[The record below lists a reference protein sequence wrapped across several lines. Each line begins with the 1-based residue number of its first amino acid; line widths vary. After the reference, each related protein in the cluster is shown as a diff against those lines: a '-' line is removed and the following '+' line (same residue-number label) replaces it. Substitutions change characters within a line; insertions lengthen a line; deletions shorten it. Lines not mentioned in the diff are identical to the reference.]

1 MQPSNSQSEDY
12 SPVIKRVK
20 IDEQLEKEQREKHSK
35 DIPQEEELDVEL
47 IKKQLDEKLQQN
59 SSLSKTFANLR
70 ESFHR
75 MSTSS
80 KADEVEISKRQD
92 NFSQNS
98 QRTPPTFNQPDQ
110 FFSPQSLFRAPSKPS
125 EQPKKPSSDDKN
137 YYKIISAL
145 LGGQVQPPQV
155 YQNPLV
161 NLINPNTQ
169 LLVKSLV
176 MQDLFTNAFKTLLR
190 TSKPMIIKNISESLG
205 RSMPSP
211 APTLL
216 DVLRRQPGAKRKNT
230 DPMTSETIESDMPN
244 LMGGSGLRQAQN
256 AKRGQM
262 NISSFFNN
270 TKSRSQSMNFA
281 QAKQGSL
288 NWDPKEEKKQ

>member
-1 MQPSNSQSEDY
+1 MQSSNSHSEDY

-20 IDEQLEKEQREKHSK
+20 VDEDKEKEIKEKYSQDLPHK
-35 DIPQEEELDVEL
+35 EELDVEL
-47 IKKQLDEKLQQN
+47 IKKQLDEKLQKN
-59 SSLSKTFANLR
+59 ASLSKSFANLR
-70 ESFHR
+70 ESYHR

-98 QRTPPTFNQPDQ
+98 QRTPPTLNQPGQ
-110 FFSPQSLFRAPSKPS
+110 FFSSQSLFRAPNKPL
-125 EQPKKPSSDDKN
+125 EQPKNSSLDDKN
-137 YYKIISAL
+137 YYAMVSSL
-145 LGGQVQPPQV
+145 LGGQTPHPQV

-169 LLVKSLV
+169 LLVKTLV
-176 MQDLFTNAFKTLLR
+176 MQDLFTNAFKSLLR
-190 TSKPMIIKNISESLG
+190 TSKPMIIRNIGESLG
-205 RSMPSP
+205 TAMPSP
-211 APTLL
+211 TASLL
-216 DVLRRQPGAKRKNT
+216 DVLRRQPGVKRKNT

-244 LMGGSGLRQAQN
+244 LKGGNGPRQGQI

-262 NISSFFNN
+262 NISQFFQN
-270 TKSRSQSMNFA
+270 TKNRSQSMAFP
-281 QAKQGSL
+281 QAKQDSL

>member
-1 MQPSNSQSEDY
+1 MEPSNSQSEDY

-20 IDEQLEKEQREKHSK
+20 IDEHKESENKEKHCRDTPHK
-35 DIPQEEELDVEL
+35 EEFDVEL
-47 IKKQLDEKLQQN
+47 IKKQLDEKLKQN
-59 SSLSKTFANLR
+59 ASLSKTFANLR
-70 ESFHR
+70 ESFHK

-92 NFSQNS
+92 NFSQKS
-98 QRTPPTFNQPDQ
+98 QRTPPTLNQPGQ
-110 FFSPQSLFRAPSKPS
+110 FFSPQSLFRAPNKPS
-125 EQPKKPSSDDKN
+125 EQPKKFSLEDKN
-137 YYKIISAL
+137 YYNLISML
-145 LGGQVQPPQV
+145 LGGQNQPPQV

-176 MQDLFTNAFKTLLR
+176 MQDLFTNAFKSLLR

-205 RSMPSP
+205 MNMSSL

-216 DVLRRQPGAKRKNT
+216 DVLRRQPGVKRKNT
-230 DPMTSETIESDMPN
+230 DLMTSETIESDMPN
-244 LMGGSGLRQAQN
+244 QMGGIGLRQAQN
-256 AKRGQM
+256 DKRTQM

-270 TKSRSQSMNFA
+270 TKNRSQSMTFP
-281 QAKQGSL
+281 QTKQDSL